1 MKPVHQQILD
11 AIREFDTI
19 IIHRHVRPD
28 PDAYGSQGGLAAL
41 LRASFPENECMR
53 WGPMTHRYH
62 FYDKWM
68 SLTMAFMNRR
78 S

>member
-1 MKPVHQQILD
+1 MKDVCRDILET
-11 AIREFDTI
+11 IRQFDTI

-41 LRASFPENECMR
+41 LRASFPENKCMR
-53 WGPMTHRYH
+53 WGRMIHRCH
-62 FYDKWM
+62 FYVKWM
-68 SLTMAFMNRR
+68 SLTMAPMNRR